1 VGIIK
6 SQKAIANTQNLCENF
21 ERKKI
26 TKREENFTI
35 TMVITSGLLW
45 CVRVPEFNWSWS
57 FSTLGGIC
65 YLYKSYQMDKA

>member
-1 VGIIK
+1 MGKFLKNQSTKNNGVGIIK

-26 TKREENFTI
+26 MKREENFTI

-45 CVRVPEFNWSWS
+45 CVRVPEFN
-57 FSTLGGIC
+57 
-65 YLYKSYQMDKA
+65 